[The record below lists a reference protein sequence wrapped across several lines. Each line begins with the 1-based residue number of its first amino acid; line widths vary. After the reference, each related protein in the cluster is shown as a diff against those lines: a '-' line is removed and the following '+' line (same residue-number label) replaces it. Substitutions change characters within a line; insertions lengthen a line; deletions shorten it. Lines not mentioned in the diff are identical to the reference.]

1 MERITMTLTKIGVIV
16 SLVFNVIVIVLLMI
30 KNGEVSVENITSVLD
45 IIVSV
50 VNLGFVTWV
59 YYKDLKKEKENK
71 KDEKKS
77 YWYHEVLI
85 QQNIHEIQSMFLMAI
100 EYIDKANNDT
110 DIEIMQIEWR
120 KIKDK
125 KNYVNN
131 TFGYILNAYDEN
143 MYVWFSEKLL
153 DFEDIIT
160 DKATQV
166 RDGEISIYAYINE
179 IKKLEVEIIKTLM
192 EHDINT

>member
-1 MERITMTLTKIGVIV
+1 MTLTKIGVIV